1 MTGCERASEPTVSQ
15 EMDDAL
21 VLYGKRFTSRLLIGT
36 ALYPSPE
43 VMRDAIRASGAQ
55 IITVALRRQSPEAG
69 GGSSVWDYIQALGLQ
84 LLPNTAGCRT
94 AREAVTLAQMAR
106 DIFGTDW
113 IKLEVIG
120 DDYNLQPDPIG
131 TLEAARELVRLGFK
145 VFPYCTDDLVLG
157 QRLLEAG
164 CEVLMP
170 WGSPIGTGRGL
181 QNPYAL
187 ETLRARLP
195 KVPLI
200 VDAGIG
206 RPSHA
211 VQAME
216 LGMDAI
222 LLNTAVAQATQPI
235 LMGHAFRV
243 ALEAGRTGF
252 LAGAMPERQTAQP
265 STPTLGMPFWHQ
277 TAS

>member
-1 MTGCERASEPTVSQ
+1 MTGERASEDTVSQ
-15 EMDDAL
+15 AMDDAL

-94 AREAVTLAQMAR
+94 AREAITLAQMAR

-235 LMGHAFRV
+235 LMGQAFRV